1 MPASYLC
8 CKSHTIPK
16 ADAPP
21 DTLIITIPEE
31 LVLEWGDTTG
41 IQSLHVSV
49 VTGEPKKRP

>member
-31 LVLEWGDTTG
+31 LVLECGDTTG